1 MPPRRHPHMLPPPPG
16 PSSHSPTSGSWPKRS
31 LLSAHTPAPCF
42 LDAPQMVRPS
52 TDDSEPVTCCPWV
65 TAAHPRRARGLPGL
79 TQPVLFLPLVS
90 PSCPHPQRCKCRPS
104 SLSRGPLSPT
114 QVWLGLPGRPLMP
127 PMGLGPG
134 IETLPQGTAGCGACP
149 LLALS
154 PLATPAHRLRVP
166 QPTGDTEGIC
176 QLPFLFPPRLLT
188 PPC

>member
-1 MPPRRHPHMLPPPPG
+1 MPPRRPPHMLPLPPG
-16 PSSHSPTSGSWPKRS
+16 PSSRSPTSGSWPKRS

-52 TDDSEPVTCCPWV
+52 IDDSEPVTSCPWV

-90 PSCPHPQRCKCRPS
+90 PSRPHPQRCKCRPS
-104 SLSRGPLSPT
+104 SLSPGPPSPT

-134 IETLPQGTAGCGACP
+134 IEPPHPGHCRVWRLPTACSVSTGHSRPQAP
-149 LLALS
+149 R
-154 PLATPAHRLRVP
+154 PPAHW
-166 QPTGDTEGIC
+166 
-176 QLPFLFPPRLLT
+176 
-188 PPC
+188 